1 MKYIYKYIS
10 LISDS
15 IQRRS
20 IRHTLSGRDF
30 RAFTQDLIAEFP
42 KDKLIALYEEKI
54 AEDEAFKNAMES
66 LESEEWEE
74 IYKALWNSEVFLNEV
89 ADLKAN
95 GIDIDI
101 LLDEAK
107 AIFGKF

>member
-1 MKYIYKYIS
+1 
-10 LISDS
+10 
-15 IQRRS
+15 
-20 IRHTLSGRDF
+20 
-30 RAFTQDLIAEFP
+30 
-42 KDKLIALYEEKI
+42 
-54 AEDEAFKNAMES
+54 MES

-107 AIFGKF
+107 AIFGKFQRKALHNSVTSLLCK